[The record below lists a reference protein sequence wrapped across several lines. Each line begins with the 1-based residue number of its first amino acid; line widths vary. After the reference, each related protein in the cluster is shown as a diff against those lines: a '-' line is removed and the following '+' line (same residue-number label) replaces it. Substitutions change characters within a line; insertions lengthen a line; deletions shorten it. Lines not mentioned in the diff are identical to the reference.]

1 MRAWSASLCIASLV
15 GACGIPE
22 SDIPGSDMG
31 VPFVCP
37 TNWAGPSAQAINPA
51 LVHIEDG
58 ELILE
63 ASSEGVTVE
72 TPLGS
77 DVIGSVPTSS
87 GCSPTI
93 SPISPRPAWSAV
105 SP

>member
-1 MRAWSASLCIASLV
+1 MRAWSASLCIASLA

-63 ASSEGVTVE
+63 ASSEG
-72 TPLGS
+72 G
-77 DVIGSVPTSS
+77 DG
-87 GCSPTI
+87 GDA
-93 SPISPRPAWSAV
+93 PRQ
-105 SP
+105 